1 MGIGQKRQL
10 DSFLLFILSST
21 HNSNGM
27 APATDKSVSEIATNL
42 LVPPVGAFSSRGH
55 SPTTDNSVRVE
66 IHRSAS
72 YVVYVRCYAG
82 QTVHNNPR
90 IIWRT
95 EGQGPCHTSIIIF
108 E

>member
-1 MGIGQKRQL
+1 
-10 DSFLLFILSST
+10 
-21 HNSNGM
+21 M

-42 LVPPVGAFSSRGH
+42 LVPPIGAFSSRGH

-72 YVVYVRCYAG
+72 YVVYVRCYAR

-90 IIWRT
+90 INMENGRSGSMTYFNNNI
-95 EGQGPCHTSIIIF
+95 
-108 E
+108 